1 MLRFSTAANQD
12 SSAIK
17 RLCVCVWGG
26 GGFAAT
32 GESNISCVG
41 ILYMY
46 AQNNLPPLH
55 STITLHVCV
64 CAYTS

>member
-17 RLCVCVWGG
+17 RLCVWGG
-26 GGFAAT
+26 GGGVAAT